1 MQGPNQQGPGRRA
14 GDPSGVPGVPDD
26 GLKDWQR
33 NTWFGPAPTN
43 SNPFEEP
50 EDAPELLQDRSENL
64 NDRSNSF
71 WDNQATGYQSRVSGQ
86 QETRTRGKSGQ
97 RQGGISLRAVWT
109 LLLLIAVAAAILHFG
124 VFRIREI
131 RVTGNRNISA
141 ADVIRLSGIR
151 KGQSILTL
159 SEKETERRLTGDAS
173 AEAAKTGNY
182 NYYTLQFRYLE
193 KELPGTVTIAVKERE
208 ACCWLIWCGI
218 LYVMDKNGMVLYE
231 TEESAMRDRVKL
243 VEVKGMDIRAG
254 AQVGQTMVLT
264 SAVQEQLFRDLFTE
278 MKVLGCTELIAEAD
292 LSNPYSI
299 LLTTRD
305 PVFTVSLGDSS
316 VIHAK
321 LRSML
326 LVREKLLEMGK
337 TNGSI
342 SVVNPEAPSY
352 SPDSPQ

>member
-71 WDNQATGYQSRVSGQ
+71 WDNQATGYQPRVSGQ

-151 KGQSILTL
+151 QGQSILTL

-182 NYYTLQFRYLE
+182 NY
-193 KELPGTVTIAVKERE
+193 
-208 ACCWLIWCGI
+208 
-218 LYVMDKNGMVLYE
+218 
-231 TEESAMRDRVKL
+231 
-243 VEVKGMDIRAG
+243 
-254 AQVGQTMVLT
+254 
-264 SAVQEQLFRDLFTE
+264 
-278 MKVLGCTELIAEAD
+278 
-292 LSNPYSI
+292 
-299 LLTTRD
+299 
-305 PVFTVSLGDSS
+305 
-316 VIHAK
+316 
-321 LRSML
+321 
-326 LVREKLLEMGK
+326 
-337 TNGSI
+337 
-342 SVVNPEAPSY
+342 
-352 SPDSPQ
+352 